1 MEWKILNQILKRLR
15 NFRVI
20 SNTSPL
26 IYLSK
31 IGRLDLL
38 HHMFDTIY
46 VPSAVVTEIF
56 RGKELTYG
64 FASAIEVEDA
74 IEKGWIKVIE
84 LESDEDDLAEKYS
97 RDPGIHLGE
106 AVVLAIGKKFDLLL
120 LDDLGARTFAK
131 ALGFDIVGTIGMI
144 LQAYDSELI
153 SFAEFEECM
162 DDLEYY
168 DFWIHPHLKRR
179 IIAEA
184 ESIKFRQEHID
195 KK

>member
-1 MEWKILNQILKRLR
+1 MEWKILNPILKRLR
-15 NFRVI
+15 NLRVI

-31 IGRLDLL
+31 IGRLELL
-38 HHMFDTIY
+38 HYIFDTVY
-46 VPSAVVTEIF
+46 VPNTVVTEIL
-56 RGKELTYG
+56 RGKELSYG

-74 IEKGWIKVIE
+74 MENGWIKVIE
-84 LESDEDDLAEKYS
+84 LEADEDDVAEKYS
-97 RDPGIHLGE
+97 RDPGIHPGE
-106 AVVLAIGKKFDLLL
+106 AVVLAIGQNFDLLL

-131 ALGFDIVGTIGMI
+131 ALGFDIIGTIGVI

-153 SFAEFEECM
+153 SFAEFEECL

-184 ESIKFRQEHID
+184 ESIKLRQEHID
-195 KK
+195 